1 MVCSAG
7 SNLNLITHWSECKI
21 SLDFWLTK
29 FGKMALSLLLA
40 GSLQCCFI
48 RWFSHFLFSLGA
60 HEET

>member
-29 FGKMALSLLLA
+29 FGKMALSLLLV
-40 GSLQCCFI
+40 GSLQ
-48 RWFSHFLFSLGA
+48 WFSHFLFSLGA

>member
-29 FGKMALSLLLA
+29 FGKMALSLLLV
-40 GSLQCCFI
+40 G
-48 RWFSHFLFSLGA
+48 FSAVLLYQVVLSFLFSLGA
-60 HEET
+60 YEET

>member
-29 FGKMALSLLLA
+29 FGKMALSLLLV

-48 RWFSHFLFSLGA
+48 RRFSHFCFL
-60 HEET
+60 